1 MKICELLSKEP
12 VDIAAQKSDDRLK
25 NLDLMKKRESIK
37 KSKLQL
43 KKKSDALRKASQP
56 DPVA

>member
-1 MKICELLSKEP
+1 MKICELVGSEP
-12 VDIAAQKSDDRLK
+12 VDMAAKRSDDRLK